1 MKFLK
6 YFDRHFQF
14 FMTDYNYFK
23 WNFPT
28 WGFFYSITF
37 HEVKNVIEN
46 YLKLHSRN
54 YKEIGQIS
62 PREEFKR
69 EKTSILTVKN
79 RQIR

>member
-1 MKFLK
+1 MNTLLK
-6 YFDRHFQF
+6 DALDFIIDEIIGLFE
-14 FMTDYNYFK
+14 N
-23 WNFPT
+23 
-28 WGFFYSITF
+28 II
-37 HEVKNVIEN
+37 KNVIEN

-69 EKTSILTVKN
+69 EKTSILTVRN